1 MSTKDDNH
9 DDSDIL
15 AGRVPDPDDEPT
27 SAERAHAK
35 TFGELVD
42 KALAGRTPAAMS
54 TDDRALLEVATVIRA
69 AGGEVTLPAAKR
81 AAIIEDALRIAVGGA
96 AAARSTPIAGGKAT
110 RRWLPWT
117 IAGASTLV
125 AAAAVFALWA
135 RPVHLA
141 PAAAAAVHVP
151 AAWRSRSADALIGPI
166 ERAHAGD
173 AGTRIDAIFADRL
186 DGFRERSLLRGAP

>member
-1 MSTKDDNH
+1 MSTSDDNH
-9 DDSDIL
+9 DDNDML
-15 AGRVPDPDDEPT
+15 AGRVPEPDDEPT

-69 AGGEVTLPAAKR
+69 AGGEVMLPAAKR

-96 AAARSTPIAGGKAT
+96 GAARPAPIVRGNARA

-117 IAGASTLV
+117 IAGTSTLV
-125 AAAAVFALWA
+125 AAAAVIALWA
-135 RPVHLA
+135 RPVHHA
-141 PAAAAAVHVP
+141 PAAAAAHVP
-151 AAWRSRSADALIGPI
+151 AAWRSR
-166 ERAHAGD
+166 
-173 AGTRIDAIFADRL
+173 
-186 DGFRERSLLRGAP
+186 

>member
-9 DDSDIL
+9 DDIL
-15 AGRVPDPDDEPT
+15 AGRVPEPDDEPT
-27 SAERAHAK
+27 SAERAQAK

-96 AAARSTPIAGGKAT
+96 AAARSAPIARGRAKA

-125 AAAAVFALWA
+125 AAAAVIALWA
-135 RPVHLA
+135 RPVHRA
-141 PAAAAAVHVP
+141 PAAAARVP
-151 AAWRSRSADALIGPI
+151 TAWRSRSADALIGPI
-166 ERAHAGD
+166 DPARAGD

-186 DGFRERSLLRGAP
+186 DGFRERSLLRGVP

>member
-1 MSTKDDNH
+1 MSTRDNNDD
-9 DDSDIL
+9 DIL
-15 AGRVPDPDDEPT
+15 ARRVPEPDDEPT

-69 AGGEVTLPAAKR
+69 AGGEVMLPAAKR

-96 AAARSTPIAGGKAT
+96 AAARSAPIARGKAT
-110 RRWLPWT
+110 ARRWLPWT

-125 AAAAVFALWA
+125 AAAAVIALWA
-135 RPVHLA
+135 RPVHRA
-141 PAAAAAVHVP
+141 PTAAATHVP

-186 DGFRERSLLRGAP
+186 DGFRDRSLLRGVP